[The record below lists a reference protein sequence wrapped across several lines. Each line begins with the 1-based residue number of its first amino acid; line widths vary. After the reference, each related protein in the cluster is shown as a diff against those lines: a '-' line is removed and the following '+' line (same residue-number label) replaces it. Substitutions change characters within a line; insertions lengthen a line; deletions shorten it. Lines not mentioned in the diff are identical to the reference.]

1 MRLAGKVVVVTGGS
15 AGIGEAIARVFA
27 GEGARLVLLARD
39 AGRAEAA
46 RQRIGRPENSLALA
60 CDVGQRG
67 EIDRAL
73 GLALDRFQRVD
84 VWVNNAGHGLEDFV
98 AGMDV
103 QACRN
108 LFDTNFFGV
117 VNGMQAVIPVMKRQN
132 SGAII
137 NISSIAGH
145 IPAPTGAAYSATK
158 FAVNAVG
165 KAARVELRN
174 WNINVLTVCPGFVQT
189 DFPANLVA
197 GEHHKGTPPR
207 NVRRISADRVARA
220 VLSGYLRNK
229 REVIVPWTMVPVI
242 KLYQLFPGLV
252 EWLMLHR
259 KELRQA

>member
-15 AGIGEAIARVFA
+15 VGIGEAIARVFA
-27 GEGARLVLLARD
+27 GEGAKLVLLARD
-39 AGRAEAA
+39 AARAEAA
-46 RQRIGRPENSLALA
+46 RQRIGQTDNSLAFS
-60 CDVGQRG
+60 CDVGKR
-67 EIDRAL
+67 EDIDRAL
-73 GLALDRFQRVD
+73 NFALDRFKRVD
-84 VWVNNAGHGLEDFV
+84 VWVNNAGHGLKDFF
-98 AGMDV
+98 AGMDIR
-103 QACRN
+103 ACRD

-117 VNGMQAVIPVMKRQN
+117 VNGMQAVIPVMKKQG

-145 IPAPTGAAYSATK
+145 IPAPTGAAYSASK
-158 FAVNAVG
+158 FAVNAIG
-165 KAARVELRN
+165 KAARIELHK

-220 VLSGYLRNK
+220 VLSGYLRDK
-229 REVIVPWTMVPVI
+229 REVIVPWTMIPVV

-252 EWLMLHR
+252 EWALLRR
-259 KELRQA
+259 KELSQP